1 MGDNFLRQ
9 QAKNFRKGRDLA
21 MADIEMPRL
30 FARPEHISTVY
41 AAKPCEG
48 EGYEEGESLLALLGH
63 ESDTIGLCRGH
74 TRIGYIEGDGAKVL
88 ARALRKPDS
97 PGAAMM
103 RVSSVGEL
111 SGAAKIELVE
121 Q

>member
-21 MADIEMPRL
+21 MVEMEMPRL
-30 FARPEHISTVY
+30 FGRPEHISTVY
-41 AAKPCEG
+41 AAKPCDG
-48 EGYEEGESLLALLGH
+48 ERYQEGESLLALPGH
-63 ESDTIGLCRGH
+63 ETDKVGLCRGH
-74 TRIGYIEGDGAKVL
+74 TTIGYIDGDGAKVL
-88 ARALRKPDS
+88 ARALRRPDS

-111 SGAAKIELVE
+111 SGTAKVELVE